1 MSEYAGLAGFFPGCG
16 RNVLR
21 GVVPAKSPTRAARDV
36 KTLFPLI
43 EHE

>member
-1 MSEYAGLAGFFPGCG
+1 MSVYAGLASFFPGCG

-21 GVVPAKSPTRAARDV
+21 GFVAAKSPARDARDV

-43 EHE
+43 VHE